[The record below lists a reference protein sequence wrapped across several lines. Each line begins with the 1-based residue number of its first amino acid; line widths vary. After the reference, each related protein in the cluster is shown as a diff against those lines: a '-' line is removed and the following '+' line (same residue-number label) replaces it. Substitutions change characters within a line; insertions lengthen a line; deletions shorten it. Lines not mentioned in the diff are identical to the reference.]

1 MLFVD
6 LKRRTDAIAYKL
18 RTRSRIVPILAL
30 FVNAICGIPFRLYKF
45 VVKTKTKLCG
55 SANILLIRA
64 DRIGDM
70 ILTTP
75 VFEPLRERYPNAH
88 ITCMASSLSSQLI
101 DGNPYIDAVMIYDP
115 PWFDRQKGQKR
126 LRSWLKTVRLI
137 RAEKFDMAIDFRGN
151 IFNFF
156 LLMFLGGIPRRVSF
170 DAALGSF
177 LLTDPVPFV
186 AGKHETDY
194 FLDLVKAVGCKEVN
208 EPKGLIVLSEEE
220 NRCAETFFRSNNIAD
235 DDVVIAVHPGAG
247 EKRIYKRWPEER
259 YCELGKALVQKYGA
273 KIIVT
278 GSKAEIDL
286 ASRVAGA
293 IGENAV
299 LAAGKIYHL
308 KHLAAVLKRCAACI
322 GTSTGPT
329 HLAAAVGI
337 PTVVLCG
344 PEAPRRWHPL
354 GSNHILIEKEMAC
367 RPCREESCPY
377 DGRCL
382 KLIST
387 ECVLDVIE
395 PLLSIGTKADVV

>member
-1 MLFVD
+1 MILPLLTVVLNDFGGIICR
-6 LKRRTDAIAYKL
+6 LWQFC
-18 RTRSRIVPILAL
+18 TRKKVCEKDPERILA
-30 FVNAICGIPFRLYKF
+30 
-45 VVKTKTKLCG
+45 
-55 SANILLIRA
+55 IRA
-64 DRIGDM
+64 DRVGDM

-115 PWFDRQKGQKR
+115 PWFDRKKGQKR
-126 LRSWLKTVRLI
+126 FRSWLKTVRLI

-235 DDVVIAVHPGAG
+235 DDVVIAIHPGAG
-247 EKRIYKRWPEER
+247 EKRIYKRWPAER
-259 YCELGKALVQKYGA
+259 YCELGKALVRKYDA
-273 KIIVT
+273 KIIIT
-278 GSKAEIDL
+278 GSNTEIDL
-286 ASRVAGA
+286 ATGVADA
-293 IGENAV
+293 IGDHAI
-299 LAAGKIYHL
+299 LAAGGIRHL
-308 KHLAAVLKRCAACI
+308 KHLAAVLKRCAVCI

-329 HLAAAVGI
+329 HVAAAVGI
-337 PTVVLCG
+337 PAIVLCG
-344 PEAPRRWHPL
+344 PEDPHRWHPL
-354 GSNHILIEKEMAC
+354 GGNHILIQKEMPC
-367 RPCREESCPY
+367 RPCREESCPH
-377 DGRCL
+377 DGECL
-382 KLIST
+382 KAISAQR
-387 ECVLDVIE
+387 VLDE
-395 PLLSIGTKADVV
+395 LDSLLTR